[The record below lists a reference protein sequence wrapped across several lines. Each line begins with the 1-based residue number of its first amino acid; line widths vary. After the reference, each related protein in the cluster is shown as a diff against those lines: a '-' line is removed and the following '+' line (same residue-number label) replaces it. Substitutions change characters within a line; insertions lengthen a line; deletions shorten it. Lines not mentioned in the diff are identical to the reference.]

1 MCMKKVLVAI
11 VFMCNVGYSQSID
24 PIVLNHLDDFFADAI
39 YYSNKFITPATDA
52 AVYQSSGGW
61 MFSAKKNKRWSTTFG
76 VHFNVFFV
84 PNKDREFELKN
95 TDFTFLKIQDA
106 TSATIPTALGNG
118 KQIKI
123 VDIYGAINP
132 NYPIETP
139 KGINE
144 DVIIYPHLSGS
155 VSLGFGTDVLAK
167 FAPKTKINRGEY
179 QVYGIGIKHN
189 ISQYIPVL
197 ESKKIHLAM
206 MLSNSKEN
214 ISFDFLD
221 IRTNFGT
228 LGINKING
236 AINSWQYQTIISK
249 EYNNFE
255 FMLGSIVNVSDF
267 EYKFSGG
274 KGTIDQVISFPEGSS
289 QAFLNQ
295 KLKGIYKTKIN
306 SIIELSAA
314 YKWHKLYFQSSIDF
328 NKFVNV
334 NLSLHYAIN

>member
-1 MCMKKVLVAI
+1 MKKVLLAMI
-11 VFMCNVGYSQSID
+11 FICNVGYAQSFD
-24 PIVLNHLDDFFADAI
+24 PIVLEHLDDFFVDAI
-39 YYSNKFITPATDA
+39 YYSDKFITPATDA

-61 MFSAKKNKRWSTTFG
+61 MFSAKKKKRWSATFG
-76 VHFNVFFV
+76 VHSNIFFV
-84 PNKDREFELKN
+84 PNKDREFVIN
-95 TDFTFLKIQDA
+95 NSDFKFLTIQGANAA
-106 TSATIPTALGNG
+106 TVPTALGNG
-118 KQIKI
+118 KQINI

-144 DVIIYPHLSGS
+144 DQIVYPHLSGS
-155 VSLGFGTDVLAK
+155 LSIGFGTEVLAK

-179 QVYGIGIKHN
+179 QVYGLGIKHN
-189 ISQYIPVL
+189 ISQYISVL
-197 ESKKIHLAM
+197 ESKKVHLAM
-206 MLSNSKEN
+206 TLSNSKEN

-228 LGINKING
+228 LGINRING
-236 AINSWQYQTIISK
+236 NINSWQFQTNVSK

-267 EYKFSGG
+267 KYKFTGG
-274 KGTIDQVISFPEGSS
+274 KGTIDQVIAFPEGSS

-306 SIIELSAA
+306 SIIELSAT
-314 YKWHKLYFQSSIDF
+314 YKWNKLYFQSSIDF
-328 NKFVNV
+328 NKFVNI
-334 NLSLHYAIN
+334 NLSVHYAIN

>member
-1 MCMKKVLVAI
+1 MKKVLLAI
-11 VFMCNVGYSQSID
+11 VFICNIGYSQSFD
-24 PIVLNHLDDFFADAI
+24 PLVLDHLDDFFGDAI
-39 YYSNKFITPATDA
+39 YYSDKFITPATDA

-61 MFSAKKNKRWSTTFG
+61 MFSAKKKKRWSATFG
-76 VHFNVFFV
+76 VHSNIFFV
-84 PNKDREFELKN
+84 PKKDREFVIN
-95 TDFTFLKIQDA
+95 NSDFKFLTIQGA
-106 TSATIPTALGNG
+106 SSATIPTALGNG
-118 KQIKI
+118 KQINI

-144 DVIIYPHLSGS
+144 DQIVYPHLSGS
-155 VSLGFGTDVLAK
+155 LSIGFGTEVLAK

-179 QVYGIGIKHN
+179 QVYGIGFKHN
-189 ISQYIPVL
+189 ISQYIPILV
-197 ESKKIHLAM
+197 SKKIHLAI

-228 LGINKING
+228 LGINRING
-236 AINSWQYQTIISK
+236 AINSWQYQTTISK

-255 FMLGSIVNVSDF
+255 FMLASIVNVSDF
-267 EYKFSGG
+267 KYKFTGS
-274 KGTIDQVISFPEGSS
+274 KGTIDQVITFPEGSS

-314 YKWHKLYFQSSIDF
+314 YKWSKLYFQSSIDF

-334 NLSLHYAIN
+334 NLALHYAMN